1 MGRVRTRPC
10 EINQRKLRRHV
21 NTDQPISSTSFPWTW
36 PSQSRILPIAV
47 TKVFFKIAFD
57 LQRSLCVTGGVLV
70 NVFPQHNLN
79 FAYLRSVESFDAIS
93 HYIVFEGLRTP
104 PPPPSPQEV
113 GGICGG
119 KGFQLLPF
127 LQTMLLYLTGFLKE
141 LLSHPSVIFEVSRDH
156 ENDAK

>member
-1 MGRVRTRPC
+1 M
-10 EINQRKLRRHV
+10 
-21 NTDQPISSTSFPWTW
+21 
-36 PSQSRILPIAV
+36 

-70 NVFPQHNLN
+70 NVFPQQNLN